1 MEKGAR
7 GQPWR
12 LLAVIKTQVLE
23 QLSSPY
29 LSSHLWAGAA
39 DGGQSERSQAPWLA
53 VFMSFLLISSCQALV
68 GLKKEH
74 QSRQMN

>member
-1 MEKGAR
+1 MGKGAQ

-23 QLSSPY
+23 QLHSPH
-29 LSSHLWAGAA
+29 LSSHLWAGAP
-39 DGGQSERSQAPWLA
+39 DGGPLERSQAPWLT
-53 VFMSFLLISSCQALV
+53 VFMSFVFISSCQALA
-68 GLKKEH
+68 GLRKEH